1 MQKPAIPKG
10 TRDFMPIEMERR
22 KLMSGGGIMTT
33 FAVFAVSF
41 ALAAGAAFLLPEKR
55 DAGID

>member
-1 MQKPAIPKG
+1 MRANWSLFVSISSLL
-10 TRDFMPIEMERR
+10 T
-22 KLMSGGGIMTT
+22 SGGIVTT